1 MSFSDE
7 TLVFWDRVKRET
19 GVEGDFTDAY
29 GIGDSSELKQVFLE
43 LILEGKKRASTTLVR
58 ESMLEG
64 WPEPEVG
71 QYNIVLDGDDEPAA
85 VIRTVSVR
93 RCRFSDVDEEHAY
106 WEGEDERTLDAYI
119 REHTKYYTRIG
130 GRLGF
135 EFTPD
140 MEVIL
145 DRYELV
151 YP

>member
-1 MSFSDE
+1 MN
-7 TLVFWDRVKRET
+7 
-19 GVEGDFTDAY
+19 
-29 GIGDSSELKQVFLE
+29 
-43 LILEGKKRASTTLVR
+43 GKKRAATSLVK
-58 ESMLEG
+58 ESELEG

-71 QYNIVLDGDDEPAA
+71 QYNIVLDGYDRPAA

-106 WEGEDERTLDAYI
+106 WEGEDERTLDSYI

-130 GRLGF
+130 RRLGF